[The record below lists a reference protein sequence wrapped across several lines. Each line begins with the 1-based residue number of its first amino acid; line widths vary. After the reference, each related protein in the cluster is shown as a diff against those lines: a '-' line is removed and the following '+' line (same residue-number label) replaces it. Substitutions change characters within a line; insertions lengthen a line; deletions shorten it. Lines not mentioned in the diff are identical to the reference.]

1 MSKPLTKDD
10 IGKTT
15 EQIELE
21 RIYAYLKE
29 NGQIVI

>member
-1 MSKPLTKDD
+1 MSKHDN

-15 EQIELE
+15 EQIDLE
-21 RIYAYLKE
+21 QIYAYLKE

>member
-15 EQIELE
+15 EQIELA